1 MDTRLARDAIEH
13 AKRMLIDLNR
23 EEPHPY
29 QEDITLAARYAA
41 RSTIR
46 AMAIRMEGEHDEQ

>member
-1 MDTRLARDAIEH
+1 
-13 AKRMLIDLNR
+13 MLIDLNR